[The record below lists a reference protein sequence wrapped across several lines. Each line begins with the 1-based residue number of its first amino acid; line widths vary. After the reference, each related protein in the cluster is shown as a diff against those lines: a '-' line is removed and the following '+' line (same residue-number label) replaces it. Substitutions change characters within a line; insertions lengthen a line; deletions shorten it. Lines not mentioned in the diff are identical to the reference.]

1 MQTNVAVV
9 LVYKVFRCQRKQTY
23 QNERRRC
30 QVPLQNK
37 LKICGHFYLIHR
49 GNFLF
54 TFVNTKSIYG
64 FQYFEKLP
72 FGPFIKIDDV
82 ANTEFKIRDPIHI
95 PEGCTFP
102 DGYKQ
107 CMEDYPGP
115 DDEYDWEGI
124 CYEVNCS

>member
-1 MQTNVAVV
+1 MAAGKFNKK
-9 LVYKVFRCQRKQTY
+9 LKSWPGKIF
-23 QNERRRC
+23 
-30 QVPLQNK
+30 QVQ
-37 LKICGHFYLIHR
+37 KICGHFIFFSNFEIHCD
-49 GNFLF
+49 NFLF

-64 FQYFEKLP
+64 FQYFDKLP
-72 FGPFIKIDDV
+72 FGPFIKIDEV
-82 ANTEFKIRDPIHI
+82 AYTEFKTRDPIDI

-115 DDEYDWEGI
+115 DDECDWEGI